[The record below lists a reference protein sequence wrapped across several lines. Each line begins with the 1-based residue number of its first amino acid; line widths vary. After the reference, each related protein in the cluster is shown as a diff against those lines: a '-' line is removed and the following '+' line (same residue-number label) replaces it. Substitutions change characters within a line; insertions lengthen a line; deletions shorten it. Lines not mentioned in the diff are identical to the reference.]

1 MEQQLGAIITLLNTL
16 IGRSTY
22 DNADSIGNA
31 TDYSAKAEGF
41 YLYVGVAGNVT
52 FTTIHGNT
60 MTKFLIA
67 GFYPVKLTAITGAT
81 TAATSLIAFY

>member
-1 MEQQLGAIITLLNTL
+1 MEQQLNAIINLLNIL
-16 IGRSTY
+16 IGRGSY
-22 DNADSIGNA
+22 DNADDIPNA
-31 TDYSAKAEGF
+31 TNYSAKAEGF

-67 GFYPVKLTAITGAT
+67 GVYPIKLTSITGAT
-81 TAATSLIAFY
+81 TAATGLIAFY